1 MKKSTFFL
9 FLFFFIQISVAQ
21 TTYLLCGSLID
32 TKSGEL
38 HSKKTILIKAD
49 TIVKIFDGYV
59 LPKNKMATIIDLK
72 DKVVMPGLI
81 DMHVHVWDRY
91 ELGLYLANGV
101 TTVRNLWGIPL
112 HLRIKEENNKLK
124 EENYA
129 LQDQVRRLM
138 GSANNGA
145 NLAANGGSLNSN
157 ATFGNLANDAI

>member
-81 DMHVHVWDRY
+81 DMHVHIEQEFNRKTQLNRY
-91 ELGLYLANGV
+91 TLNEADVAFNSVGFAKMTL
-101 TTVRNLWGIPL
+101 
-112 HLRIKEENNKLK
+112 LK
-124 EENYA
+124 WVYNC
-129 LQDQVRRLM
+129 
-138 GSANNGA
+138 
-145 NLAANGGSLNSN
+145 
-157 ATFGNLANDAI
+157 